1 MTAPEFLRSVLPQS
15 HSTDLDTIVFGSST
29 LAKMES
35 RSHPQYLASLFKRRL
50 WESQPPGIHHRVLKS
65 PPFTRNA
72 TVPIHSWWIGTIF
85 AGTLFFRFT
94 FHVRF
99 WYSNVR
105 DPVQRD
111 FRVAKESEQ
120 QTNEERISK

>member
-1 MTAPEFLRSVLPQS
+1 MTTSKFLRSVLPQS

-35 RSHPQYLASLFKRRL
+35 RSHPQNLASLFKRRF
-50 WESQPPGIHHRVLKS
+50 WEFQPSRIHHRVLKS
-65 PPFTRNA
+65 PPFTGNV
-72 TVPIHSWWIGTIF
+72 TVPIHNLWIGTIF

-94 FHVRF
+94 F
-99 WYSNVR
+99 
-105 DPVQRD
+105 

-120 QTNEERISK
+120 QINEERITT

>member
-1 MTAPEFLRSVLPQS
+1 MTAAEFRPCVSLQL
-15 HSTDLDTIVFGSST
+15 HSTSRDTVGFGLLT

-35 RSHPQYLASLFKRRL
+35 RSRPQNLASLFKRRF
-50 WESQPPGIHHRVLKS
+50 WESQPSCIYNRVLKS
-65 PPFTRNA
+65 PPFSGNV
-72 TVPIHSWWIGTIF
+72 TVSIHKWWIGTIF

-94 FHVRF
+94 F
-99 WYSNVR
+99 
-105 DPVQRD
+105 